1 MAGRSVVEI
10 MVLMLTATVCT
21 AVVLGAL
28 AVAVVEIVNPTA
40 DTTVLSS
47 SLGST
52 LSVLLGAVLGMLAG
66 RGQRLTRRPDEE
78 PPG

>member
-28 AVAVVEIVNPTA
+28 AVAVVEVVNPTA

-66 RGQRLTRRPDEE
+66 RGQRLARRPDNDPE
-78 PPG
+78 